1 MMAVEEEDV
10 LQDDHTKRKVFAL
23 AGFNSSQEVKV
34 DLVTKIRALGGEVRE
49 SPVWSDGVTHVVA
62 ANFGHYLEKV
72 MGGLVTGAWV
82 ITRRFVE
89 ASHQRGQWA
98 NTKAYVCDDLVLH
111 HRRRRL
117 QLGGI
122 FSEMRAA
129 FVLSNPRQGAVY
141 TRLVRA
147 GGGHVLPHSTLRQLI
162 DNSEDI
168 AADLNF
174 VIIDNDQHPD
184 WAQWSQIVQRRR
196 DVGQWKS
203 LRHVQYK
210 YLFNIITKCDP
221 VSVREFLIDD
231 TEKMMV
237 DSKREHASNDD
248 QIVKRFKRDPLIV
261 NLDSDSDDDIEVLEA
276 KLKSQKLGRNRRVY
290 FEKNYTGEV
299 ITIED
304 DEKEDADAE
313 EDPIISQQSSRLSVG
328 LQQAISALQPQRRP
342 LHSSS
347 RSRPVDTA
355 EDEEEEEVEVV
366 MQKQAEAR
374 KSTAVD
380 ARSALFQSRLRS
392 LQSDGDE
399 VGSESSQSQ
408 DEAEAVTSRDRSPSP
423 VVEPVEI
430 LPPAQ
435 LIPELEAT
443 DKLLLKVVDCL
454 LERQS
459 ITGECATVG
468 WAVCRAAKYDKHGE
482 APRRTGTRLVD
493 SSVREEFNQK
503 FVEAEAG
510 QEQQLSQVSST
521 VSSLRFLG
529 HYTSLT
535 THPTPAILHRLMLDC
550 VLRQDSAALATLALQ
565 LLHLALGR
573 HLACLSAGLL
583 ARDQWVAA
591 LLSACRPSDLTDFD
605 SFDLENKQDTA
616 RCAVFFQTI
625 LRDLRQ
631 QPGRRGAAQLLQFL
645 VTAATRDLQLAW
657 RPQRSSAPRPAHL
670 PLVFHL
676 LGDTNQAVMA
686 TIKKLVV
693 PLYTSR

>member
-1 MMAVEEEDV
+1 MMAGEEEDV

-313 EDPIISQQSSRLSVG
+313 EDPIIPQQSSRLSVG

-408 DEAEAVTSRDRSPSP
+408 DEAEAVTSRDWSPSP

-443 DKLLLKVVDCL
+443 DKLLHKVVDCL

-535 THPTPAILHRLMLDC
+535 THPTPAILHRLMVDC

-591 LLSACRPSDLTDFD
+591 LLSACRPSDLTDFNC
-605 SFDLENKQDTA
+605 FYIENKQDM
-616 RCAVFFQTI
+616 
-625 LRDLRQ
+625 
-631 QPGRRGAAQLLQFL
+631 
-645 VTAATRDLQLAW
+645 AW
-657 RPQRSSAPRPAHL
+657 CVCGL
-670 PLVFHL
+670 
-676 LGDTNQAVMA
+676 
-686 TIKKLVV
+686 I
-693 PLYTSR
+693 

>member
-1 MMAVEEEDV
+1 MMAGEEEDV

-355 EDEEEEEVEVV
+355 EDEVEVV

-443 DKLLLKVVDCL
+443 DKLLHKVVDCL

-529 HYTSLT
+529 PYTSLT

-631 QPGRRGAAQLLQFL
+631 QPGRRGAAQLLEFL

-676 LGDTNQAVMA
+676 LGDTNQSVMA

>member
-1 MMAVEEEDV
+1 MMAGEEEDV

-355 EDEEEEEVEVV
+355 EDEVEVV

-443 DKLLLKVVDCL
+443 DKLLHKVVDCL

-529 HYTSLT
+529 PYTSLT

-631 QPGRRGAAQLLQFL
+631 QPGRRGAAQLLEFL

-670 PLVFHL
+670 PLAFHL

>member
-1 MMAVEEEDV
+1 MMAGEEEDV

-443 DKLLLKVVDCL
+443 DKLLHKVVDCL

-535 THPTPAILHRLMLDC
+535 THPTPAILHRLMVDC

-591 LLSACRPSDLTDFD
+591 LLSACRPSDLTDFNC
-605 SFDLENKQDTA
+605 FYIENKQDMA
-616 RCAVFFQTI
+616 RCVCGLI
-625 LRDLRQ
+625 
-631 QPGRRGAAQLLQFL
+631 
-645 VTAATRDLQLAW
+645 
-657 RPQRSSAPRPAHL
+657 
-670 PLVFHL
+670 
-676 LGDTNQAVMA
+676 
-686 TIKKLVV
+686 
-693 PLYTSR
+693 